1 MRPDHPRLL
10 LIQDNSLERRQ
21 TEASLGRQ
29 AQVECAAS
37 GEEAFGRLSTDSWD
51 AVIADVTM
59 QQPDPTVMIRRIRD
73 AHAAL
78 PIFAITASH
87 AMPRALAAVRAG
99 ATQYLVKP
107 IEVETVLALLRDETA
122 PARSKELTRPD
133 VAMAGSNS
141 RLDEVRE
148 FGRRIAA
155 VPFARVLLTGESG
168 TGKSLLA
175 QTIHDLSAVPGRFM
189 VVNCAAL
196 PSNLLESEL
205 FGHERGA
212 FTDAR
217 ARKDGLIELAH
228 DGTLFLDEIGSMPLD
243 LQAKLLLF
251 LENHEVRRLGGTQTQ
266 SVRVRV
272 IAATNEDLR
281 ARVRDRTF
289 RADLLYRLDVASIE
303 LPPLRSMPEVL
314 PQLVTFFAAEL
325 AAQFGRPVPDI
336 TIDTLAGVAHYSWP
350 GNVRE
355 LRNVVE
361 RALIFHEVGPL
372 ILRPPP
378 VPVTAEVGCTIPFG
392 LSLHEVERRYI
403 AELIKAHPGTDYV
416 KLAAQLKISRK
427 TLWEKRRRYNL

>member
-1 MRPDHPRLL
+1 MKPDHPRLL

-21 TEASLGRQ
+21 TKASFGRR

-37 GEEAFGRLSTDSWD
+37 GEEAFARLAAASWD

-59 QQPDPTVMIRRIRD
+59 QQPDPTAMIGRIRE
-73 AHAAL
+73 AHSEL
-78 PIFAITASH
+78 PIIAITASH
-87 AMPRALAAVRAG
+87 ALPRALAAMRAG
-99 ATQYLVKP
+99 ATQYLIKP
-107 IEVETVLALLRDETA
+107 IDAETILELLRNGA
-122 PARSKELTRPD
+122 ARPRPSEPTGPNL
-133 VAMAGSNS
+133 AIAGSNP
-141 RLDEVRE
+141 RLEEVRQ

-155 VPFARVLLTGESG
+155 VSFARVLITGESG

-175 QTIHDLSAVPGRFM
+175 QTIHDLSAAPGRFM

-217 ARKDGLIELAH
+217 TRKYGLIELAH
-228 DGTLFLDEIGSMPLD
+228 EGTLFLDEIGAMPLD

-251 LENHEVRRLGGTQTQ
+251 LENHEVRRLGGTQSQ

-281 ARVRDRTF
+281 ARVRERTF

-303 LPPLRSMPEVL
+303 LPPLRLMPDVL
-314 PQLVTFFAAEL
+314 PQLVALFTSEL
-325 AAQFGRPVPDI
+325 AVQFGRPVPDI
-336 TIDTLAGVAHYSWP
+336 TSDTFAGVAHYSWP

-361 RALIFHEVGPL
+361 RSLIFHESGPL

-378 VPVTAEVGCTIPFG
+378 VPVTAEIGCTIPYG

-403 AELIKAHPGTDYV
+403 AEMIKAHPGADYV
-416 KLAAQLKISRK
+416 QLAAQLKISRK